1 LIPDIINVDVSE
13 RKLGDTITVPDLNLD
28 KQINVSEKED
38 TMYGTIINLKI
49 QSADKEDTE
58 IVNKN

>member
-1 LIPDIINVDVSE
+1 MIPDIINVDVSE